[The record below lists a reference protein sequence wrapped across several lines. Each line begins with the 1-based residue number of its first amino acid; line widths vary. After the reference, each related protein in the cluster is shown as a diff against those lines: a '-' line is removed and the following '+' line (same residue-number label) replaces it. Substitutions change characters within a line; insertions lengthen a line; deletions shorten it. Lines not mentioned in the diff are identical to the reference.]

1 MTIRQELIEKLKAKK
16 KKLKDK
22 RSAEYKITSGWLK
35 DLQLL
40 ERKEQADK
48 PKGA

>member
-1 MTIRQELIEKLKAKK
+1 MTIRQELIKRLEAKK
-16 KKLKDK
+16 KRLKDK

-35 DLQLL
+35 DLRLL
-40 ERKEQADK
+40 EKKEKANK

>member
-35 DLQLL
+35 DLQRL
-40 ERKEQADK
+40 ERKEQSNK
-48 PKGA
+48 PSK